1 MLSSVAYFQ
10 MDIDD
15 TTSAALYEKL
25 LEMEKTVRKKVKD
38 EDVEHAK

>member
-1 MLSSVAYFQ
+1 MESLRFQ

-15 TTSAALYEKL
+15 ATSAALYEKL
-25 LEMEKTVRKKVKD
+25 LEMEKTVRKKLRN